1 MDSSAR
7 YKKFTI
13 SQDAKEEG
21 EESRKE
27 RKRDILILGL
37 LVVAIVA
44 ISVTCVVAI
53 GVGVGVSVSTA
64 PQQEETSGL
73 NVITVTLGKLEGEYY
88 GSAGGI
94 HFLSTVNGS
103 DFLLTIT
110 TTSGEVIIIARRP
123 QESPMA
129 MMSLNDTDFLVMETP
144 NSLDYIIPKNN
155 TELMKSLMERGPNVD
170 MNEVMSMVD
179 STNVNETLHCV
190 IEHLVMRSES
200 VLITEAAKALGGL
213 GINGTEYPAVLPF
226 YMLALRLAN
235 GRDGVQGDQNTE
247 PKQPRQRRSSTCTR
261 NGNQYTCPSGKCPFP
276 KYGNRCFG
284 MCGKGCSCWSFL
296 CGDCC
301 VHRGCLEHDQCCADN
316 GFYSLKCLLIHHN
329 LDTSLKKEE
338 NQDMN
343 RRSNIIITSGMHDVE
358 QA

>member
-129 MMSLNDTDFLVMETP
+129 MMSLNDTDFLVMDNQP
-144 NSLDYIIPKNN
+144 GSGFHKSLDYVIPKNN
-155 TELMKSLMERGPNVD
+155 TEYITSLIERGPNVD

-179 STNVNETLHCV
+179 STNVNETLHSA
-190 IEHLVMRSES
+190 IDHLVMCSES
-200 VLITEAAKALGGL
+200 VLIIKAAKALGGL
-213 GINGTEYPAVLPF
+213 GINGTDYPAILPF
-226 YMLALRLAN
+226 YMFALRLAS
-235 GRDGVQGDQNTE
+235 GRDSEERDQNTE
-247 PKQPRQRRSSTCTR
+247 SMPPRQIRSSTCTR

-284 MCGKGCSCWSFL
+284 MCGNGCLCWSFV

-316 GFYSLKCLLIHHN
+316 SFFSSKCLIP
-329 LDTSLKKEE
+329 SFGF
-338 NQDMN
+338 
-343 RRSNIIITSGMHDVE
+343 SCSGYRC
-358 QA
+358 